1 MFEREPLPPA
11 HDERERE
18 RDAHD
23 DSDVGGSDASIVDT
37 GPVGE
42 LNDDVAAKLVTANVA
57 HLEDADAL
65 VVLPEQLFKLD
76 SLLFVGP
83 VPLFDGRTRLE
94 IFAALVDDEV
104 VTGEVVV
111 ELVREER
118 RRNVTPSIPLLV

>member
-1 MFEREPLPPA
+1 M
-11 HDERERE
+11 
-18 RDAHD
+18 
-23 DSDVGGSDASIVDT
+23 
-37 GPVGE
+37 
-42 LNDDVAAKLVTANVA
+42 TANVA

-65 VVLPEQLFKLD
+65 VVLPQQLFKLD
-76 SLLFVGP
+76 SLLFIGP